1 MKRDDSSKSERWTW
15 YDSILGIGRF
25 YMITFFF
32 LSNVKRKRGSIL
44 MDSAGTEMW
53 APSGRD

>member
-1 MKRDDSSKSERWTW
+1 MV
-15 YDSILGIGRF
+15 RF
-25 YMITFFF
+25 DFGDWAVFMIIFFF